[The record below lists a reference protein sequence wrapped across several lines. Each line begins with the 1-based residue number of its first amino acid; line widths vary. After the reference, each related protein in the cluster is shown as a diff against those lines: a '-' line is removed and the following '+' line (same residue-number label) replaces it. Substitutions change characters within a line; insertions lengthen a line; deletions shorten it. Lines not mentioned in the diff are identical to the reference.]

1 MAGVTDPYEG
11 RRVAAIAAVI
21 GAVGLIGSALGFSL
35 APERAAHAWLTAVA
49 FAVSVSL
56 GALIFLM
63 IGYATGARWP
73 VAVRRITE
81 AVAGGFV
88 PLALSFVP
96 VLLFAGFIYRWVNG
110 PTGRAPHVDEWLE
123 HQRVWLSRPFF
134 AARALFYFAVW
145 ATVAFFLRRWSLASD
160 SAPRTAPDV
169 RAKTLSA
176 GGLPVVGLT
185 LTFAAFDWL
194 MSLDSAWV
202 SSVFGVYWFAGGF
215 VASIG
220 LVAALTERGARRG
233 ALLAAIT
240 PAHFHA
246 LGRLLFS
253 FSIFWAYIAFFQAM
267 LIQMADRPDEV
278 TFYLD
283 RLDGGW
289 SAVVALLIV
298 GRFIVPFVVLLP
310 RRMKESSAV
319 VSSVGGWIVAMH
331 YVDVYWMVTPRAAGH
346 GPLPGLI
353 DLAALAAVV
362 GTVVAFVAWR
372 LSGKSLLAIGD
383 PHLGEALAY
392 RSPE

>member
-1 MAGVTDPYEG
+1 MSHPYEG
-11 RRVAAIAAVI
+11 RRVAIVAAAV
-21 GAVGLIGSALGFSL
+21 GALGLLLSAVAFSS
-35 APERAAHAWLTAVA
+35 APEEAAHAWLTAVA

-63 IGYATGARWP
+63 TCYAAGSRWP

-88 PLALSFVP
+88 PLAVSFVP
-96 VLLFAGFIYRWVNG
+96 ILLFAGFIYQWMSG
-110 PTGRAPHVDEWLE
+110 PSGEAPRVDEWLE
-123 HQRVWLSRPFF
+123 HQRVWLNRPFF

-145 ATVAFFLRRWSLASD
+145 ATVAFCLRRWSLAAD
-160 SAPRTAPDV
+160 TAPRATPDM

-202 SSVFGVYWFAGGF
+202 SSVFGVYWFSGGF
-215 VASIG
+215 VASLG
-220 LVAALTERGARRG
+220 LIAALTERGARHG
-233 ALLAAIT
+233 ALCAAIT
-240 PAHFHA
+240 RSHFHA
-246 LGRLLFS
+246 LGRLIFS

-267 LIQMADRPDEV
+267 LIQMADKPDEV

-283 RLDGGW
+283 RIDGGW
-289 SAVVALLIV
+289 AAVVVLLIV

-310 RRMKESSAV
+310 RRMKENSAV

-331 YVDVYWMVTPRAAGH
+331 YVDVYWMVAPKSVGH
-346 GPLPGLI
+346 GPLPGWI

-362 GTVVAFVAWR
+362 GSVVAFVAWR
-372 LSGKSLLAIGD
+372 LSGKPLLAIGD